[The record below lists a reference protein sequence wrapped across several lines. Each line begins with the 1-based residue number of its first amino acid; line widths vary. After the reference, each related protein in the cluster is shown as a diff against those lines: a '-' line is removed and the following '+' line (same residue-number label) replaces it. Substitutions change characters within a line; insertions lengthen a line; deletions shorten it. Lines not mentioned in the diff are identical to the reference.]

1 MADSPMDSQSSQ
13 RNGRAMARPDLQEAE
28 GEPAAATRSLQAQAP
43 WISHEQAAARASFA

>member
-1 MADSPMDSQSSQ
+1 
-13 RNGRAMARPDLQEAE
+13 MARPDLQEAE